1 MRLLTRWVPAMW
13 RTRFYLSGLIG
24 ILLLVA
30 QQASA
35 ATGVAGQVGNIETV
49 GSGGGASG
57 NYDFRVFLATGEVIC
72 NGQNWAYLNTSDAN
86 YSALVAHVFLA
97 KGLGLTVT
105 LYVNQVGPYCQL
117 AYLVTN

>member
-1 MRLLTRWVPAMW
+1 MPKTRISIFW
-13 RTRFYLSGLIG
+13 LIG
-24 ILLLVA
+24 ISLLLSHPANAV
-30 QQASA
+30 
-35 ATGVAGQVGNIETV
+35 TGVAGQVGNIETV

-72 NGQNWAYLNTSDAN
+72 NGQNWAYLNTTDAN

-97 KGLGLTVT
+97 KGLGLPVT
-105 LYVNQVGPYCQL
+105 LYVNQVGAYCQL

>member
-1 MRLLTRWVPAMW
+1 MLAISRTQFCLL
-13 RTRFYLSGLIG
+13 GLIG
-24 ILLLVA
+24 ISLLISHPANAVTA
-30 QQASA
+30 I
-35 ATGVAGQVGNIETV
+35 AGQVGNIETV
-49 GSGGGASG
+49 GAGGGASG

-72 NGQNWAYLNTSDAN
+72 NGQNWAYLNTTDAN

-105 LYVNQVGPYCQL
+105 LYVNQVGAYCQL

>member
-1 MRLLTRWVPAMW
+1 
-13 RTRFYLSGLIG
+13 LIG